1 MNKEMQKFWI
11 SQPAVWIKDDKC
23 LILESVKRPGFWGLP
38 GGRIDEGEDAKTAF
52 ARELK
57 EELNINEFKNL
68 GIVDYL
74 VLYNNSSGDKLT
86 APICAIISLI
96 SSNEDVKNNDLTE
109 HSSFKWIT
117 RNQIQDYQYVW
128 PNLGTVLSKAFDLC
142 NKIK

>member
-1 MNKEMQKFWI
+1 MNKEMQKFWV

-23 LILESVKRPGFWGLP
+23 LILESVKRPDFWGLP
-38 GGRIDEGEDAKTAF
+38 GGRIDEGEDAKIAF

-128 PNLGTVLSKAFDLC
+128 PHLDTVLSKAFDLC